1 VLDVGQGLS
10 VLLQTR
16 ENTMLYDAGARFAG
30 GFDLGEAVVHPALL
44 SLGVRRLD
52 LLLLSHADNDHAG
65 GAPFI
70 FRHMPVAR
78 VLAGQVADQDA
89 GLGAEACVP
98 GQSWDWDGVRF
109 EILYSPPPPAPP
121 NEQSCVLRVV
131 AGERAVLLPGDVGVR
146 SEYQMLRH
154 VLSADLLLAPHH
166 GSRSSSSYAFIRAVN
181 PRWVVFSAG
190 RHSQYGH
197 PHPGVV
203 ARYRELDA
211 EPVYTATAGAIRY
224 VLDDTGKS
232 RQAWTWRQ
240 RAQRFWH
247 ETEAGAD

>member
-1 VLDVGQGLS
+1 
-10 VLLQTR
+10 
-16 ENTMLYDAGARFAG
+16 MLYDAGARLGG

-70 FRHMPVAR
+70 VRHMPVTQ
-78 VLAGQVADQDA
+78 VLAGQAADQDA
-89 GLGAEACVP
+89 SLGAEACVP
-98 GQSWDWDGVRF
+98 GQGWSWDGVRF

-166 GSRSSSSYAFIRAVN
+166 GSRSSSSYAFIRA
-181 PRWVVFSAG
+181 RSEEHTSELQS
-190 RHSQYGH
+190 R
-197 PHPGVV
+197 PHLVCRLLLEKKKKTTTHLSSLVPCQTKIDITITSN
-203 ARYRELDA
+203 Y
-211 EPVYTATAGAIRY
+211 
-224 VLDDTGKS
+224 
-232 RQAWTWRQ
+232 
-240 RAQRFWH
+240 
-247 ETEAGAD
+247 